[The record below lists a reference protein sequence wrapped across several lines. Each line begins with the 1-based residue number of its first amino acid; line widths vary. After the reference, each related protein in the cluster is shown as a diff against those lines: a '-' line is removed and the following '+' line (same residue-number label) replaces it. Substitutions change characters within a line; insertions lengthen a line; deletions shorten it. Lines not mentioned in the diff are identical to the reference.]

1 MSRKILYKILNKI
14 IDIFFVIFI
23 ILPLYSIA
31 LPFVVIIKTIVTIW
45 QPYFYKVSLRDYE
58 EEDDKWNEH
67 YQECLQKG
75 IHVDFPPRRPEYGT
89 FLGIA
94 PWGKKSF
101 KSLFDDD
108 DDNELIE

>member
-1 MSRKILYKILNKI
+1 MSRKFLYKILNKI
-14 IDIFFVIFI
+14 IDIFIVIFI
-23 ILPLYSIA
+23 ILPLYIIA

-67 YQECLQKG
+67 YQECLQKD

-101 KSLFDDD
+101 KILYDDD
-108 DDNELIE
+108 DDDEIIE

>member
-1 MSRKILYKILNKI
+1 MSRKIIYQSLDKI
-14 IDIFFVIFI
+14 IDIFI
-23 ILPLYSIA
+23 ILTLYIIC
-31 LPFVVIIKTIVTIW
+31 LPFVVVIKTIVTIW

-58 EEDDKWNEH
+58 KEDDKWNEH
-67 YQECLQKG
+67 YRECLQKG

-101 KSLFDDD
+101 KSLYDDD
-108 DDNELIE
+108 DDDEIIE

>member
-14 IDIFFVIFI
+14 IDIFIVIFI
-23 ILPLYSIA
+23 ILPLYTIA

-58 EEDDKWNEH
+58 KENDKWNEH
-67 YQECLQKG
+67 YRECLQKG
-75 IHVDFPPRRPEYGT
+75 IYIDFPPRQPEYGT

-108 DDNELIE
+108 DVDELIE

>member
-1 MSRKILYKILNKI
+1 MSRKIIYKALDKI
-14 IDIFFVIFI
+14 IDIFI
-23 ILPLYSIA
+23 ILPLYIIA

-58 EEDDKWNEH
+58 EEDDKWNEQ
-67 YQECLQKG
+67 YQEYLQKG
-75 IHVDFPPRRPEYGT
+75 IYVDFPPRRPEYGT

-101 KSLFDDD
+101 KSLYDDD
-108 DDNELIE
+108 DDDEIIE